1 MSGAEIIFSST
12 KAITFYPVKAQI
24 IAFRATNINIVF
36 SDIQHKN
43 KESLIGE

>member
-1 MSGAEIIFSST
+1 MSGAEKIFLN
-12 KAITFYPVKAQI
+12 KRHFFYPVKAQI